1 MDGSANLT
9 IDIAGTK
16 ISVSDEANLVF
27 GRQEFAYKLDS
38 RVYVLD
44 QAPVFGVRVRLSGD
58 GIGEAT
64 LGKVKVI
71 EASDESEKVV
81 VGPQDFIGTE
91 IALENLPVRA
101 FQFYRVVVGVSGY
114 DEATETFKVEKY
126 DMELS
131 VGLKKT
137 PETANQVGLIVGLSV
152 GAVAL
157 VALVVVLVFFLMKR
171 KKVNKKP
178 EERTDQ
184 ASSTWV

>member
-1 MDGSANLT
+1 MT

-64 LGKVKVI
+64 SGKVKVI
-71 EASDESEKVV
+71 EASGDESEKVV
-81 VGPQDFIGTE
+81 VGPQDFTGTE
-91 IALENLPVRA
+91 ITFENLPVRA
-101 FQFYRVVVGVSGY
+101 FQFYRVVLSVSGY
-114 DEATETFKVEKY
+114 DEAAETFKVEKY
-126 DMELS
+126 DTELS
-131 VGLKKT
+131 VGLKKM
-137 PETANQVGLIVGLSV
+137 PEPANQVGLIVGLSAGGV
-152 GAVAL
+152 VL

-171 KKVNKKP
+171 KKVNTKP
-178 EERTDQ
+178 EERTDL